1 MKLAEK
7 QAGSDERRSRPEP
20 KSTGPHRSGL
30 AGKKP
35 PPKAAP
41 SEGEE
46 AQAADAASKD
56 FEVRKIVADAVQLG
70 YDVIEDNLALGRA
83 AADRLSAGAYGFDH
97 AKDDVGELSKRLV
110 QLARDLGMVWFDLL
124 EAVVQDTTL
133 REALKPK
140 PKGPKPP
147 SKNPRPGDPASGR
160 PLPSVGCHVQGND
173 RASADPFLLSR
184 PEGPTRLTV
193 AGLHSPTRGLPPITK
208 VTFVAGKDPT
218 PIVAM
223 IAVPPDQPAGVYNGT
238 VCDYDTHAPLGTLTV
253 RVTA

>member
-7 QAGSDERRSRPEP
+7 QAGSDDRRRRPE
-20 KSTGPHRSGL
+20 SEHTGPDRSGA
-30 AGKKP
+30 AGKKR

-41 SEGEE
+41 YEDEE
-46 AQAADAASKD
+46 AQPADAASKD
-56 FEVRKIVADAVQLG
+56 FEVRKIVADAVELG

-83 AADRLSAGAYGFDH
+83 AADRFSAGAYGLDH

-140 PKGPKPP
+140 PKRPKQP
-147 SKNPRPGDPASGR
+147 SKTPRPGDPAPGR
-160 PLPSVGCHVQGND
+160 PLPSVKCQINGPD
-173 RASADPFLLSR
+173 RASADDFLLSR

-193 AGLHSPTRGLPPITK
+193 AGLHSPTRGLPPITN
-208 VTFVAGKDPT
+208 VTFMPGKDPN

-223 IAVPPDQPAGVYNGT
+223 IAVPPDQPAGDRKSTRLNSS
-238 VCDYDTHAPLGTLTV
+238 H
-253 RVTA
+253 VTTSRMPSST